1 MSDTNNEEIVTLGP
15 EIVYPTD
22 PTPSPLQNP
31 DLFEIFAFVVE
42 GEVAVTF
49 AAHKEYMANY
59 IAAWSS
65 NPKTVVLTPA
75 QKNVVES
82 GWVYDEQS
90 GSFSNPA

>member
-1 MSDTNNEEIVTLGP
+1 MTDSNEITFPGN

-31 DLFEIFAFVVE
+31 DLFEIFAFVVG

-49 AAHKEYMANY
+49 AAHKEYMDNY

-65 NPKTVVLTPA
+65 NPVVVVLSDA
-75 QKNVVES
+75 QKNVVNT
-82 GWVYDEQS
+82 GWAYDAET
-90 GSFSNPA
+90 GTFTEPA